1 MDLISSSCIA
11 RTIINHTGW
20 AGNFSWPSNYDT
32 YLSNVQDTVR
42 RLRRHSSLL
51 FYGGGNELLAPRG
64 QSNPPMAINN
74 GIRDAIQKYDHPNR
88 FYIPSSM
95 GGSNRSYSLAYA
107 DGPYLM
113 LMPNSYF
120 ERNPGLPASYARIGF
135 QPEIGG
141 PSAPTYNGL
150 IRFMSEEE
158 ADRGFPRRSERNNSG
173 ILPANTY
180 NDAWGYHKYLSWKTN
195 GTYDHVYAYLD
206 DNNDGSSFANASEWC
221 MAAQLAAHKQYQNMF
236 EGFTSRMFDYTSAVI
251 LWKVCY
257 GQHDRYFSVMSLET
271 NLFIEYVVF
280 FSSLYVCYFFLH

>member
-1 MDLISSSCIA
+1 MDLISSSCNA
-11 RTIINHTGW
+11 RTIINYTGW
-20 AGNFSWPSNYDT
+20 NGDYSWPSNYDT

-42 RLRRHSSLL
+42 RLRRHPSLL
-51 FYGGGNELLAPRG
+51 FYGGGNELLGSRG
-64 QSNPPMAINN
+64 QSNPPMAINT

-95 GGSNRSYSLAYA
+95 GGSNGADKFPDDPTLWLNRSYSLAYA
-107 DGPYLM
+107 DGPYSF
-113 LMPNSYF
+113 LMPNSYS
-120 ERNPGLPASYARIGF
+120 ERNPGMSASFRNVRIGF

-158 ADRGFPRRSERNNSG
+158 ADRGFPRQGEEIKSS
-173 ILPANTY
+173 NTY
-180 NDAWGYHKYLSWKTN
+180 NSAWGYHKYLTWKTN

-206 DNNDGSSFANASEWC
+206 DNNDGSFFANASEWC

-257 GQHDRYFSVMSLET
+257 GQHDR
-271 NLFIEYVVF
+271 
-280 FSSLYVCYFFLH
+280 